1 MIYLFQNPNICANKD
16 KIMIDCHISF
26 PNSLTHLLHIQLKFD
41 VSNQSSVD
49 FILPAWRPGRY
60 ELAPF
65 VENIQR
71 FKPTDESGKSLVWEK
86 TRPNIWTV
94 NCDESKEITINY
106 QYYANKMDAGNSV
119 LDDRQIYI
127 NFINCIF
134 YTKTHTEEPI
144 NLSLEIPQEYLVSCS
159 LKQIESGHFKAD
171 DYLQLVDSPLLA
183 SPDLKILTY
192 AVEDHNFSI
201 AILGDCPFSDE
212 KIIED
217 FKRFTESQIATM
229 DGFPT
234 KKYDF
239 IVQSLDYTHYHGVE
253 HQNSTILVLGPNDEA
268 NKDAYYEKLMGV
280 ASHELFHTWNVTR
293 IRPKE
298 MSPYQFDKETMTKTG
313 FVTEGFTT
321 YYGDLFLKQSGV
333 FNQQEYFKELNTLFD
348 RHFENYGRHESSL
361 VQSSQNLWIDGYKN
375 LFPSKKVSIYV
386 KGALCSLIL
395 DLTIRNNTNNDSTLI
410 DVVKRLY
417 EKHTY
422 QQGGY
427 TQEQVYG
434 ILESVG
440 GATIKPLL
448 HTLYETTERLDNL
461 LTEAL
466 SYAGC
471 ELIPKLHTNEIIS
484 KLGIKWQ
491 NNKITEIAPGSH
503 TEKLLSVGD
512 EMLEL
517 NGNKFESEKNMVAD
531 QNQLKIKRGSRT
543 LDILVPTAHITY
555 YDSFIIEVSKNAS
568 KDQLKNLSLWLGNNQ
583 E

>member
-1 MIYLFQNPNICANKD
+1 
-16 KIMIDCHISF
+16 MIDCHISF
-26 PNSLTHLLHIQLKFD
+26 PNPLTHLLHIQLKFD
-41 VSNQSSVD
+41 VRDQSSID

-71 FKPTDESGKSLVWEK
+71 FKSTDESDKSLNWEK

-94 NCDESKEITINY
+94 NCDKSKEITINY

-134 YTKTHTEEPI
+134 FTKVHSDEPI
-144 NLSLEIPQEYLVSCS
+144 NLTLEIPQDYSISCS
-159 LKQIESGHFKAD
+159 LRSTSFGQLKAD
-171 DYLQLVDSPLLA
+171 DYLQLVDSPILA
-183 SPDLKILTY
+183 SPDLRILRY
-192 AVEDHNFSI
+192 AVEEYNFSI

-217 FKRFTESQIATM
+217 FKSFTESQIDVM
-229 DGFPT
+229 GGFPT
-234 KKYDF
+234 KQYDF

-321 YYGDLFLKQSGV
+321 YYGDWFLKQSGV

-348 RHFENYGRHESSL
+348 RHFENYGRHESTL
-361 VQSSQNLWIDGYKN
+361 IQSSLNLWVDGYKN

-395 DLTIRNNTNNDSTLI
+395 DLTIRRNTNNDSSLI
-410 DVVKRLY
+410 DVVKNLY
-417 EKHTY
+417 KKYTFE
-422 QQGGY
+422 QGGY
-427 TQEQVYG
+427 TQKQVYET
-434 ILESVG
+434 LENTG
-440 GATIKPLL
+440 GASMKPLL
-448 HTLYETTERLDNL
+448 HTLYETTESLDTYL
-461 LTEAL
+461 KEAL
-466 SYAGC
+466 FFVGC
-471 ELIPKLHTNEIIS
+471 DLISKPSTNELTS
-484 KLGIKWQ
+484 KLGVKCQ
-491 NNKITEIAPGSH
+491 NNKIAEIAPKSYP
-503 TEKLLSVGD
+503 EKLLSVGD
-512 EMLEL
+512 EILEL
-517 NGNKFESEKNMVAD
+517 NGSKFETENIVVTD
-531 QNQLKIKRGSRT
+531 QNQLKIKRGSRI
-543 LDILVPTAHITY
+543 LDILVPITPDTY
-555 YDSFIIEVSKNAS
+555 YNSFKIEAKENAS
-568 KDQLKNLSLWLGNNQ
+568 PEQLKNLSLWLGNI
-583 E
+583 

>member
-1 MIYLFQNPNICANKD
+1 
-16 KIMIDCHISF
+16 MIDCHISF
-26 PNSLTHLLHIQLKFD
+26 PNPLTHLLHIQIKFG
-41 VSNQSSVD
+41 VSSQSTVD

-65 VENIQR
+65 VENIQK
-71 FKPTDESGKSLVWEK
+71 FHPQDESGKLLNWEK
-86 TRPNIWTV
+86 TRPNIWSV
-94 NCDESKEITINY
+94 DCDDADEITINY

-134 YTKTHTEEPI
+134 YTKAHNNEPI
-144 NLSLEIPQEYLVSCS
+144 NLSLEIPQDYSVSCS
-159 LKQIESGHFKAD
+159 LESTSLGQLKAN

-183 SPDLKILTY
+183 SPDLKILRY

-217 FKRFTESQIATM
+217 FKSFTESQINTM
-229 DGFPT
+229 GGFPT
-234 KKYDF
+234 KQYDF
-239 IVQSLDYTHYHGVE
+239 IVQSLDYAHYHGVE

-348 RHFENYGRHESSL
+348 RHFENYGRHESTL
-361 VQSSQNLWIDGYKN
+361 IQSSQNLWVDGYKN

-395 DLTIRNNTNNDSTLI
+395 DLTIRNKTNNDATLI

-422 QQGGY
+422 PQGGY
-427 TQEQVYG
+427 TQEQVYE

-440 GATIKPLL
+440 GKTIEPLL
-448 HTLYETTERLDNL
+448 HTLYETSESLDTYL
-461 LTEAL
+461 AETL
-466 SYAGC
+466 SYVGC
-471 ELIPKLHTNEIIS
+471 ELKSKLHANEITS
-484 KLGIKWQ
+484 KIGIKWQ
-491 NNKITEIAPGSH
+491 DNIITEIAPGSP
-503 TEKLLSVGD
+503 TEKYLSVGD
-512 EMLEL
+512 KILEF
-517 NGNKFESEKNMVAD
+517 NGSNFQKDEISVVE
-531 QNQLKIKRGSRT
+531 QNQLKIKRGPKT
-543 LDILVPTAHITY
+543 YDILVPIAPSTY
-555 YDSFIIEVSKNAS
+555 YNSYKIEVQESAS
-568 KDQLKNLSLWLGNNQ
+568 PEQLKNLSLWLGNNQ
-583 E
+583 K